1 MCSLENPHIPEEER
15 LARED
20 DDLVHFN
27 NEENAFEVVSLK
39 LGEVLEWLTQRY
51 KSKFKS
57 STKKESTEAKEERKK
72 KTAQDVSARKRKAEE
87 EARDDLKGIVD
98 KMPDANASLQDRR
111 SWELKLMQGS
121 GLDISYRLG

>member
-39 LGEVLEWLTQRY
+39 LGEVPEWLTQRY

>member
-1 MCSLENPHIPEEER
+1 M
-15 LARED
+15 ARED

-39 LGEVLEWLTQRY
+39 LGEVPEWLTQRY

-72 KTAQDVSARKRKAEE
+72 KTAQDVCARKRKAEE

-121 GLDISYRLG
+121 GLDMSYRLG